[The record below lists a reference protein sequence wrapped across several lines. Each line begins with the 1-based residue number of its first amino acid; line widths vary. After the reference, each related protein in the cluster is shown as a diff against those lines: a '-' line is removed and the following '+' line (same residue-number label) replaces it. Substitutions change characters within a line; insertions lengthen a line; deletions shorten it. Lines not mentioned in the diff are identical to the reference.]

1 MYQTETNRSNKFS
14 NFKGARVQRLR
25 QLNTNSIGVLV
36 QPVGGPKKYEER
48 YKDFAKQNPNLTK
61 MKYSGNKISQNT
73 VYFAKMNEDN
83 TVTSAG

>member
-1 MYQTETNRSNKFS
+1 MYQTESNKLS

-36 QPVGGPKKYEER
+36 QPAGGAKKYEER
-48 YKDFAKQNPNLTK
+48 YKDFAKHNPNWTK
-61 MKYSGNKISQNT
+61 MKYSGNKASQNT

-83 TVTSAG
+83 TATSTG